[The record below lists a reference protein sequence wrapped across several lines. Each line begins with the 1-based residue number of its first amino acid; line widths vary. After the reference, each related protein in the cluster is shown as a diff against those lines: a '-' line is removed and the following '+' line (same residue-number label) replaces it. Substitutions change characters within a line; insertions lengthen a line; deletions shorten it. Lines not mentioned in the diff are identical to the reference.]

1 MYIDYIE
8 NFPSPSP
15 LVCKLSLSSL
25 FKTTLKLWDFAIFFY
40 DSMLKGKIE
49 PLQTWFL
56 DIWGFPKM
64 VVPPK
69 HPKMIIFCR
78 KTHGCWVPPFKETPI
93 YIYIDILVYIYI
105 LSCNKNL
112 LGTWKVSEKMK
123 LKVSVSKSRPPKKI
137 RVDETVT
144 ETTRFFFF
152 SRAAGQLA
160 TYW

>member
-1 MYIDYIE
+1 
-8 NFPSPSP
+8 
-15 LVCKLSLSSL
+15 
-25 FKTTLKLWDFAIFFY
+25 
-40 DSMLKGKIE
+40 
-49 PLQTWFL
+49 
-56 DIWGFPKM
+56 M
-64 VVPPK
+64 VVGYHHLRKPP
-69 HPKMIIFCR
+69 
-78 KTHGCWVPPFKETPI
+78 